1 MRLPRPWNR
10 RSEYSGF
17 PVRDLNSVTRQL
29 RATTLKLTDLQMRP
43 PREVRVGVERDEL
56 PAFADYVRDRFG
68 ATPELIVAEDTRA
81 ERGTFTLRY
90 VFELENVDLFVI
102 ASVAVPEDDR
112 RFPSLATRW
121 YLASRFEREIYDLY
135 GLVPTAHPDLR
146 RLPLHQFWPAAY
158 YPLLKDALSPPA
170 FTDDGTPFPFR
181 RVEGEGIHEI
191 TVGPVHAGIIE
202 PGHFRFS
209 VEGETIVN
217 LESRLY
223 FVHKGIERL
232 FETVPLTR
240 GVELAERISGDS
252 SVAHALAFCQAL
264 ESLTALQI
272 PPRAAYVRVVL
283 LELERLYN
291 HIADVGAICTD
302 TGFAVAN
309 AHAMRIREDILRLN
323 ARLVGHRL
331 LRGTL
336 ITGGVRHD
344 ITSEQVADVRETVQR
359 AVTDF
364 DEVVEIALNNGLV
377 LDRLHG
383 TGYLSRQTA
392 RALQVVGLAARA
404 SGIDRDARR
413 DHPFAAYA
421 DLPPHVPVYS
431 EGDVW
436 ARLMVRVE
444 EAREAANLIMRA
456 LDGLPDGKISAP
468 PPVLSPGASGFGLV
482 EGWRGPIWHWL
493 VAGED
498 HRLARVKIKDPS
510 FANWPA
516 LHYAILKNIVPDFP
530 LVNKSFNLSYAG
542 NDL

>member
-1 MRLPRPWNR
+1 M
-10 RSEYSGF
+10 
-17 PVRDLNSVTRQL
+17 RDLNGVARQL
-29 RATTLKLTDLQMRP
+29 RATALKLSDLQVRP
-43 PREVRVGVERDEL
+43 PREVRVSVERDEI
-56 PAFADYVRDRFG
+56 PAFADYVRDRFS
-68 ATPELIVAEDTRA
+68 ARPELILAEDTRA
-81 ERGTFTLRY
+81 AGRAFTLRY
-90 VFELENVDLFVI
+90 LFELEGADLFIV
-102 ASVAVPEDDR
+102 ASVTVPEADR

-121 YLASRFEREIYDLY
+121 YLASLFEREIHDLF
-135 GLVPTAHPDLR
+135 GLVPTDHPDLR

-158 YPLLKDALSPPA
+158 HPLLKDAPSPPA
-170 FTDDGTPFPFR
+170 FADDGTPFPFR

-191 TVGPVHAGIIE
+191 AVGPVHAGIIE

-232 FETVPLTR
+232 FETIPLTR

-264 ESLTALQI
+264 ESLAGLQI
-272 PPRAAYVRVVL
+272 PPRAGYMRVVL

-291 HIADVGAICTD
+291 HISDVGAICTD

-309 AHAMRIREDILRLN
+309 AHAMRIREDLLRLN
-323 ARLVGHRL
+323 TRLAGHRL

-336 ITGGVRHD
+336 IAGGVKHNF
-344 ITSEQVADVRETVQR
+344 TAEQIADVRKTVRR
-359 AVTDF
+359 AAIDF
-364 DEVVEIALNNGLV
+364 DEIVDIALNNSLV

-383 TGYLSRQTA
+383 TGYLSNRTA
-392 RALQVVGLAARA
+392 RELQVVGPVARA
-404 SGIDRDARR
+404 SGIDRDVRR

-421 DLPPHVPVYS
+421 DVPPHVPVYS

-436 ARLMVRVE
+436 ARLMVRVD
-444 EAREAANLIMRA
+444 EARESARLIMHA
-456 LDGLPDGKISAP
+456 LDRLPEGITSVPLAAL
-468 PPVLSPGASGFGLV
+468 PVGASGFGLV

-493 VAGED
+493 VAGEQN
-498 HRLARVKIKDPS
+498 RLARAKIKDPS

>member
-1 MRLPRPWNR
+1 MP
-10 RSEYSGF
+10 
-17 PVRDLNSVTRQL
+17 DLNGVARQL

-43 PREVRVGVERDEL
+43 PREVRVSVERDEI
-56 PAFADYVRDRFG
+56 PAFAEHVRDRFG
-68 ATPELIVAEDTRA
+68 AKPELIVAEDTRA
-81 ERGTFTLRY
+81 ARGTFTLRY
-90 VFELENVDLFVI
+90 LFELEGVDLFIV

-121 YLASRFEREIYDLY
+121 YLASRFEREIHDLF
-135 GLVPTAHPDLR
+135 GLVPTGHPDLR
-146 RLPLHQFWPAAY
+146 RLPLHQFWPTAY
-158 YPLLKDALSPPA
+158 HPLLKDASSPPA
-170 FTDDGTPFPFR
+170 FADDGTPFPFR

-191 TVGPVHAGIIE
+191 TVGPVHASVIE

-272 PPRAAYVRVVL
+272 PPRAAYLRVAL

-291 HIADVGAICTD
+291 HIADVGAICAD
-302 TGFAVAN
+302 TGFAIAN
-309 AHAMRIREDILRLN
+309 AHAMRLREDLLRLN

-336 ITGGVRHD
+336 IAGGVTHD
-344 ITSEQVADVRETVQR
+344 FMTEQVTDARETVRR
-359 AVTDF
+359 AMNDF

-383 TGYLSRQTA
+383 TGRLSKATA
-392 RALQVVGLAARA
+392 RELQVVGLAARA

-421 DLPPHVPVYS
+421 DVAPHVPVYS

-444 EAREAANLIMRA
+444 EAREAANLITRA
-456 LDGLPDGKISAP
+456 LGGLPEGKISAP
-468 PPVLSPGASGFGLV
+468 LPALPVGACGFGLV
-482 EGWRGPIWHWL
+482 EGWRGPIWHWV

-498 HRLARVKIKDPS
+498 NRLVRVKIKDPS

-530 LVNKSFNLSYAG
+530 LINKSFNLSYAG

>member
-1 MRLPRPWNR
+1 M
-10 RSEYSGF
+10 S
-17 PVRDLNSVTRQL
+17 
-29 RATTLKLTDLQMRP
+29 
-43 PREVRVGVERDEL
+43 VERDEV
-56 PAFADYVRDRFG
+56 PAFADYVRGRFR
-68 ATPELIVAEDTRA
+68 ARPELIVAEDTRA

-90 VFELENVDLFVI
+90 LFELEGADMFIV
-102 ASVAVPEDDR
+102 ASAAVPEVDR
-112 RFPSLATRW
+112 RFLSLATRW
-121 YLASRFEREIYDLY
+121 YLASLFEREIHDHF
-135 GLVPTAHPDLR
+135 GLVPTDHPDLR
-146 RLPLHQFWPAAY
+146 RLPLHQFWPADY
-158 YPLLKDALSPPA
+158 HPLLKDASQPPA
-170 FTDDGTPFPFR
+170 FADDGTPFPFR
-181 RVEGEGIHEI
+181 RVEGEGIYEI

-232 FETVPLTR
+232 FETIPFTR
-240 GVELAERISGDS
+240 GVELAERISGDC

-264 ESLTALQI
+264 ESLAGLQI

-309 AHAMRIREDILRLN
+309 AHAMRIREDLLRLN

-331 LRGTL
+331 LRGAL
-336 ITGGVRHD
+336 MAGGVRHNWTAER
-344 ITSEQVADVRETVQR
+344 IADAQETVRR
-359 AVTDF
+359 AVADF
-364 DEVVEIALNNGLV
+364 DEVVKIALSNGLV

-383 TGYLSRQTA
+383 TGRLSEQTA
-392 RALQVVGLAARA
+392 RELQVVGLVARA

-421 DLPPHVPVYS
+421 DLPLHVPVYS

-444 EAREAANLIMRA
+444 EAREAARVIRRA
-456 LDGLPDGKISAP
+456 LSGLPEGKIAEP
-468 PPVLSPGASGFGLV
+468 LQTLPAGASGFGLV

-493 VAGED
+493 VVGEQN
-498 HRLARVKIKDPS
+498 RLARVKIKDPS